1 MKIKYIIV
9 TALIAAALAGCSKKE
24 AGVSAES
31 SQSTGFR
38 GEFGQ
43 SNTKSESVSKS
54 NKVVAKQQLLTEIIM
69 AAQGAQDYFGDNYYI
84 SWNTKDAPKYK
95 AAIDFND
102 GLTDAKS
109 AWENGARFHFG
120 PGGTPFD
127 GEIFK
132 NKSGVMEFAKS
143 MTLPKQYEDWAKPL
157 DDIASKY
164 LKGDAQAGEDFLLRR
179 LVIETF
185 LQGVSPSRGWVKYDD
200 ATQEQSMMV
209 YMNRK
214 MRELNFAN
222 LFAAEVARTMPQSFQ
237 NPTDLRHDFLEAV
250 VKIPNAAYYA
260 MFKQASDIAAKAIKV
275 TVGQGDPSWSSGI
288 YEYDGP
294 PTGWVY
300 RVGGQVVFG
309 QGYINSQLY
318 EVEVA
323 SALELSAKKER
334 ADRQTES
341 FGTDQSDKASVRV
354 K

>member
-1 MKIKYIIV
+1 MKVKYIIA
-9 TALIAAALAGCSKKE
+9 TALIAAALVGCSRKE

-54 NKVVAKQQLLTEIIM
+54 NRVVAKQQLLTEIIM
-69 AAQGAQDYFGDNYYI
+69 AAQGTQDYFGDNYYV
-84 SWNTKDAPKYK
+84 SWDEKDAPKYK
-95 AAIDFND
+95 GAVEFND
-102 GLTDAKS
+102 DLTHAKS
-109 AWENGARFHFG
+109 AWENGAGFHFG

-127 GEIFK
+127 GAIFK
-132 NKSGVMEFAKS
+132 REIGVAEFSKS

-164 LKGDAQAGEDFLLRR
+164 LKGDVHAGEDFLLRR
-179 LVIETF
+179 LAIEIF

-200 ATQEQSMMV
+200 ANQDQSMMV

-222 LFAAEVARTMPQSFQ
+222 LFAAEVARAMPQSFR

-250 VKIPNAAYYA
+250 VKIPNSAYYA
-260 MFKQASDIAAKAIKV
+260 MFKQASDTAAKATKV
-275 TVGQGDPSWSSGI
+275 TVGQGDPSWTSGV

-309 QGYINSQLY
+309 QSYINSQLY

-323 SALELSAKKER
+323 SALEVNAKKER
-334 ADRQTES
+334 TDRQTES
-341 FGTDQSDKASVRV
+341 FGTDQADKASVGV